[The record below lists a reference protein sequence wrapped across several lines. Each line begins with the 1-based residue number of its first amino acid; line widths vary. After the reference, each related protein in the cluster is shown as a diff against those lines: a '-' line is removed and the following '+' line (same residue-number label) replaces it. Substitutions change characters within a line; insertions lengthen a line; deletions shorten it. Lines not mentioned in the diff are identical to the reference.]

1 MSAVPSFITDK
12 TEFAKPWHGGLF
24 ALTLACYE
32 AGCFTWPEFSEAL
45 GAALAARTNAHHL
58 IGEVVTSQDMTDE
71 DTEDQYYSCWF
82 EALTS
87 LLASQ
92 NFVTS
97 RQLDEMKTQLEQA
110 YLSTPHGQPVIVK
123 STSSP

>member
-1 MSAVPSFITDK
+1 MSDAPSFITDK
-12 TEFAKPWHGGLF
+12 SEFVKPWHGGLF
-24 ALTLACYE
+24 ALTLACHE

-45 GAALAARTNAHHL
+45 GAALAARTDAHHL
-58 IGEVVTSQDMTDE
+58 IDGGVTSQDNTDE
-71 DTEDQYYSCWF
+71 DAEDQYYSCWF

-92 NFVTS
+92 NFVTLC
-97 RQLDEMKTQLEQA
+97 QLDEMKIQLEQA

-123 STSSP
+123 SIPSS